1 MRPEEAQEPS
11 WGAAKAGALSML
23 LCHAAHFVLEA
34 LVQLR
39 DLQDH
44 GQRRQNERRL
54 VGQASTGQELSSR
67 VQRES
72 LSRRAGL

>member
-1 MRPEEAQEPS
+1 
-11 WGAAKAGALSML
+11 ML
-23 LCHAAHFVLEA
+23 LRHAAHFVLEA

-39 DLQDH
+39 DLQDHGQRRQNDH

-67 VQRES
+67 VQREP
-72 LSRRAGL
+72 LGKRAGL